1 MCGNSHMDMSELWKS
16 DEFSIAADS
25 LQMTTGRLLQQK
37 TFSII
42 PLILIGNAMYVEKMG
57 NISSV
62 ERPGISR
69 NPFSTQQQKHIQNQ
83 CRFSH
88 AV

>member
-1 MCGNSHMDMSELWKS
+1 MDMSELWKS

-37 TFSII
+37 TFNII

-69 NPFSTQQQKHIQNQ
+69 NPFSTQRRPQATGHETP
-83 CRFSH
+83 FWLF
-88 AV
+88 

>member
-1 MCGNSHMDMSELWKS
+1 MSELWKS

-42 PLILIGNAMYVEKMG
+42 PLILIGNAMYVEKNG
-57 NISSV
+57 
-62 ERPGISR
+62 
-69 NPFSTQQQKHIQNQ
+69 
-83 CRFSH
+83 
-88 AV
+88 